1 MQPFAL
7 EWTLISVSK
16 NVAKDGEWLKETK
29 TLVKKAKKG
38 DHEAFIQLIENY
50 EVVLYN
56 MARRFLK
63 EERDIEDAL
72 QETILNA
79 YQNLHQLKKNHYFY
93 TWLCRIMMNQCKQY
107 LRKEEWFEEIEENTW
122 VEEPT
127 FTETQELNALIQQL
141 SQRYRI
147 PIVLYF
153 YNGFSIKEIAEI
165 LAEPT
170 GTIKSK
176 LSRGKKLLFEMYEK
190 QEGVDQHGTV

>member
-1 MQPFAL
+1 M
-7 EWTLISVSK
+7 
-16 NVAKDGEWLKETK
+16 KETK

-79 YQNLHQLKKNHYFY
+79 YQNLHQLKKNRYFY